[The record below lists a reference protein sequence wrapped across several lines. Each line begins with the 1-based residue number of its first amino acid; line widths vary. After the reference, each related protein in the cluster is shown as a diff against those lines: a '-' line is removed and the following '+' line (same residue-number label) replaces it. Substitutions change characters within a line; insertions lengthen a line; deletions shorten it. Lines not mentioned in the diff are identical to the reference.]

1 MTIIKRL
8 SIVLAGAAVAAIVGF
23 GGAASAAPQWCIDM
37 GGPPCKG
44 GPGGGEDGAG
54 NNLSLPAILTDT
66 TNTVAANWSPPENP
80 VPGVHYSY
88 GCAKK
93 ESSGAFSYPNT
104 SCVDDLMDPHDYL
117 DADECVLP
125 DAPCYGYEVSRIY
138 WQKVLENDWW
148 ADEDGIDG
156 PAYVDHIDWGD
167 ALEARSWTA
176 LSQIRVETQPYS
188 SHIPGFDPTLG
199 TCEDAATDAAADCRV
214 GFQMWHVSG
223 QGTSEQWGIR
233 TDKDSVSY
241 NYDSPFQIIMTDNV
255 RLNIA
260 KMEPGTAECPQ
271 PGGGEE
277 GEEGEVAALESGAP
291 VLTKWTESGWDGACT
306 WRDAPYSVEL
316 SVGGKYVYGYN
327 WPMKSVNTES
337 VCGAGWLKTGWWRL
351 TFYAPN
357 GEVVFD
363 DASAPVSAP
372 PAVPAEVREL
382 PREVF
387 NTAVAVPSEG
397 ESEALYV
404 PVVDSTNNV
413 SYIDL
418 CILAKDGGGA
428 GGGGGSGGGGGG
440 GSGGGGGGGGP
451 GSGGR
456 H

>member
-8 SIVLAGAAVAAIVGF
+8 SIALAGAAVAAIVGL

-44 GPGGGEDGAG
+44 GPGGGEEGAG
-54 NNLSLPAILTDT
+54 NNLSLPAVLTDT
-66 TNTVAANWSPPENP
+66 TNFVVANWAPPTEP
-80 VPGVHYSY
+80 ELGVHYSY
-88 GCAKK
+88 GCAK
-93 ESSGAFSYPNT
+93 EEASGAFSYPNT
-104 SCVDDLMDPHDYL
+104 SCVDDLMNPTDYL
-117 DADECVLP
+117 EADDCVVI
-125 DAPCYGYEVSRIY
+125 DAPCYGYDVSRIY
-138 WQKVLENDWW
+138 WQKVLDNSWW
-148 ADEDGIDG
+148 ADEDGIAD

-188 SHIPGFDPTLG
+188 SHIPGFDPSAG
-199 TCEDAATDAAADCRV
+199 TCAAATTEPETDCRV
-214 GFQMWHVSG
+214 GIQMWHVSG

-233 TDKDSVSY
+233 TDENSVSY
-241 NYDSPFQIIMTDNV
+241 NYDSPFQIIMTD
-255 RLNIA
+255 RAQLNIA
-260 KMEPGTAECPQ
+260 KMEPGTDECPQ
-271 PGGGEE
+271 PGGGED
-277 GEEGEVAALESGAP
+277 GEDHEAAVLQSAP
-291 VLTKWTESGWDGACT
+291 ALTTWTESGWEGACT

-327 WPMKSVNTES
+327 WPMKTVNTES
-337 VCGAGWLKTGWWRL
+337 VCGPGWLKTGWWRL

-363 DASAPVSAP
+363 DASAPVTAP
-372 PAVPAEVREL
+372 PAVPAEVRAL
-382 PREVF
+382 PRTEF
-387 NTAVAVPSEG
+387 NEAIAALSDEE

-404 PVVDSTNNV
+404 PVVDSLNNL

-428 GGGGGSGGGGGG
+428 GGG
-440 GSGGGGGGGGP
+440 SGGGGGGGGP
-451 GSGGR
+451 GGGGGGGGPGGGGK

>member
-8 SIVLAGAAVAAIVGF
+8 SIVLAGAAVAVIVGF
-23 GGAASAAPQWCIDM
+23 GGVASAAPQWCIDM

-44 GPGGGEDGAG
+44 GPGGGEEGAG
-54 NNLSLPAILTDT
+54 NNLSLPSILTDT
-66 TNTVAANWSPPENP
+66 TNSVAANWSPPEEP
-80 VPGVHYSY
+80 VLGVHYSY
-88 GCAKK
+88 GCAKE

-117 DADECVLP
+117 EADECVVSG
-125 DAPCYGYEVSRIY
+125 APCDGYEVSRIY
-138 WQKVLENDWW
+138 WQKVLDNSWW

-199 TCEDAATDAAADCRV
+199 TCADAATDDEADCRV

-223 QGTSEQWGIR
+223 QGTTEQWGIR
-233 TDKDSVSY
+233 TDENSVSY
-241 NYDSPFQIIMTDNV
+241 NYDSPFQIIMTD
-255 RLNIA
+255 RALLNIA

-277 GEEGEVAALESGAP
+277 GEVVALESGAP
-291 VLTKWTESGWDGACT
+291 VLTTWTGSGWDGACT

-337 VCGAGWLKTGWWRL
+337 VCGAGWFKTGWWRL

-363 DASAPVSAP
+363 DANAPISAP

-382 PREVF
+382 PREAF
-387 NTAVAVPSEG
+387 NTAIAVPDEG

-404 PVVDSTNNV
+404 PVVDSTNNL

-418 CILAKDGGGA
+418 CIIAKD
-428 GGGGGSGGGGGG
+428 GGGGGG
-440 GSGGGGGGGGP
+440 GGGGPGGGGGGGP
-451 GSGGR
+451 GSGGK

>member
-8 SIVLAGAAVAAIVGF
+8 SIALAGAAVAAIVGL

-44 GPGGGEDGAG
+44 GPGGGEEGAG
-54 NNLSLPAILTDT
+54 NNLSLPAVLTDT
-66 TNTVAANWSPPENP
+66 VNTVAANWTPPANP
-80 VPGVHYSY
+80 VLGVHYSY

-93 ESSGAFSYPNT
+93 EASGAFSYPNT
-104 SCVDDLMDPHDYL
+104 SCVDDLMNPTDYL
-117 DADECVLP
+117 NAEKCVLP
-125 DAPCYGYEVSRIY
+125 DAPCYGYDVSRIY
-138 WQKVLENDWW
+138 WQKVLDNSWW

-199 TCEDAATDAAADCRV
+199 TCAGATTDDETDCRV

-233 TDKDSVSY
+233 TDDESVSY
-241 NYDSPFQIIMTDNV
+241 NYDSPYQIIMTD
-255 RLNIA
+255 RAQLNIA
-260 KMEPGTAECPQ
+260 KMEPDTDECPQ
-271 PGGGEE
+271 PGGGED
-277 GEEGEVAALESGAP
+277 GEDHEAAVLQSAP
-291 VLTKWTESGWDGACT
+291 ALTTWTGSGWDGACT

-327 WPMKSVNTES
+327 WPMKTVNTES
-337 VCGAGWLKTGWWRL
+337 VCGAGWVKTGWWRL

-357 GEVVFD
+357 GEVMFD

-372 PAVPAEVREL
+372 PAVPAEVRAL
-382 PREVF
+382 PRSEF
-387 NTAVAVPSEG
+387 NEAIAALSDEE

-404 PVVDSTNNV
+404 PVVDSLNNL

-428 GGGGGSGGGGGG
+428 GGG
-440 GSGGGGGGGGP
+440 SGGGGGGGGP
-451 GSGGR
+451 GGGGGGGGPGGGGK